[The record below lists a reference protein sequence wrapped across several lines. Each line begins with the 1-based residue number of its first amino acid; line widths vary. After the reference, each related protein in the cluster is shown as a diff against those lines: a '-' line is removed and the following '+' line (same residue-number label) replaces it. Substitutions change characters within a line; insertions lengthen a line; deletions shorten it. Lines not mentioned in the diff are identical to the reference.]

1 MITKKP
7 SSPKGGFFLEQD
19 NGKVFAR
26 ISAKFK
32 YLLIKNERMDTL
44 LTIEERNAVLVSMA
58 NLVEEEKESILKANR
73 IDLDSYSGDD
83 LAMEDRLKVDDS
95 KIEGM
100 IHSLKHL
107 ASQEDPV
114 GVERFRFTHENGM
127 QVYNKTASFGTVMI
141 IYESRPD
148 VTVEAA
154 GIAFKSANKIL
165 LKGGKESLNSNLKIV
180 ELWHKALE
188 ENDVAPGWVEYLQF
202 DRKQTQ
208 EFLKNPDQ
216 PVDLIVPRGGERLIQ
231 FVKENSSAQ
240 VIVSGRGNN
249 FVYVH
254 DKADTSIALDIIL
267 NGKTGKISACNAIDK
282 VLIDSRLPNKEKF
295 LKELL
300 NKLADN
306 NVEVIADRSL
316 EDLDGVKPLE
326 SEDEWYQEFLDYKAL
341 IGEVDSVAEAIAKI
355 NKYSGGHS
363 ASIISKDDKAAK
375 QFMETVDNAAVYHNA
390 STRFTDGGQLG
401 LGGELAISTDK
412 LHQRGPIGLQHLVT
426 NKWYIHGNGQIR

>member
-1 MITKKP
+1 MFAPT
-7 SSPKGGFFLEQD
+7 SPKF
-19 NGKVFAR
+19 N
-26 ISAKFK
+26 
-32 YLLIKNERMDTL
+32 YLLIKNQRMNTL
-44 LTIEERNAVLVSMA
+44 LTIDERNAVLKSMA
-58 NLVEEEKESILKANR
+58 NLVKKEKESILKANK
-73 IDLDSYSGDD
+73 IDLDGYSGED

-100 IHSLKHL
+100 VASLEHL

-114 GVERFRFTHENGM
+114 GVERFSFKHENDM
-127 QVYNKTASFGTVMI
+127 QVYNKTAPFGTVMI

-154 GIAFKSANKIL
+154 GIAFKSGNKIL
-165 LKGGKESLNSNLKIV
+165 LKGGKESLNSNLRIV
-180 ELWHKALE
+180 ELWHQALKA
-188 ENDVAPGWVEYLQF
+188 NNVSTDWVEYLQF

-208 EFLKNPDQ
+208 EFLAHPTQ
-216 PVDLIVPRGGERLIQ
+216 PVDLIVPRGGERLIK
-231 FVKENSSAQ
+231 FVKDNSSAQ

-254 DKADTSIALDIIL
+254 DQADTEIALDVIL

-282 VLIDSRLPNKEKF
+282 VLVDSNLPNKEDF
-295 LKELL
+295 LKNLVD
-300 NKLADN
+300 KLSEH
-306 NVEVIADRSL
+306 NVELIADQSL
-316 EDLDGVKPLE
+316 EGKLETARPLK
-326 SEDEWYQEFLDYKAL
+326 SEDEWYEEFLDYKAL
-341 IGEVDSVAEAIAKI
+341 VGEVDSVSEAIAKI

-363 ASIISKDDKAAK
+363 ASIISKDDKTAK

-426 NKWYIHGNGQIR
+426 NKWYIFGNGQVR